1 MHDSQLDLASL
12 LKQSAA
18 CMPERVRM
26 LATPHV
32 GYNNDASML
41 EQFKVSQVS
50 CLSVVALAKVT
61 YAMQ

>member
-1 MHDSQLDLASL
+1 
-12 LKQSAA
+12 
-18 CMPERVRM
+18 
-26 LATPHV
+26 
-32 GYNNDASML
+32 ML